1 MKRWQRLA
9 VDVELLWTLITV
21 LLMSVVTILGSV
33 HELRAAEILSW
44 LSVMVSLATLFGVLT
59 AARQFQIANRSWHL
73 NLQMKRFDY
82 TKQALDLYV
91 TEIEPKIDR
100 LDFAQFDGMIGAGNL
115 DDELSAVEEVF
126 LVAEWVDSD
135 EAQLFVNEFIEVLAL
150 FNRMS
155 GYFQYQEVYEEH
167 LLEIVSYRVNKLL
180 KRRGISTLISIL
192 ERKTLL
198 IKFEL
203 IFDKSSDYLMK
214 WRLNNNARG

>member
-1 MKRWQRLA
+1 M
-9 VDVELLWTLITV
+9 
-21 LLMSVVTILGSV
+21 
-33 HELRAAEILSW
+33 
-44 LSVMVSLATLFGVLT
+44 
-59 AARQFQIANRSWHL
+59 

>member
-1 MKRWQRLA
+1 
-9 VDVELLWTLITV
+9 
-21 LLMSVVTILGSV
+21 
-33 HELRAAEILSW
+33 
-44 LSVMVSLATLFGVLT
+44 MVSLATLFGVLT
-59 AARQFQIANRSWHL
+59 AARQFRIANRNWHL

-100 LDFAQFDGMIGAGNL
+100 LDFTQFDGMIGAGNL
-115 DDELSAVEEVF
+115 DDELSAVKEVF

-135 EAQLFVNEFIEVLAL
+135 EAQLFVNDFIEVLAL

-155 GYFQYQEVYEEH
+155 GYFQYQEIYEEH
-167 LLEIVSYRVNKLL
+167 LLEIVSYRVNQLL

-214 WRLNNNARG
+214 RRLNNNARG